1 MIKERKIMSE
11 FELLYRI
18 KDKNECSNMGGIAID
33 SNGTLYCVKSKK
45 DDSLQCL
52 YVINKTDKI
61 EKGIVKPSYT
71 HMYQRLGHANSLTLS
86 GGFLYVGTDKN
97 YIVKLSTTKLNGTTH
112 EAGEKIV
119 LKKKVKQNDGKSKL
133 TEVTDISISSIAN
146 INGNEFVLHF
156 SKQGES
162 KTNRIYFNKDVKSY
176 TEKTP
181 KGEQKHKYI
190 EYSSVGKFEYK
201 YPDNLKSS
209 IGEHDP
215 QDVYYKNGYL
225 YFILAGK
232 DEESDEFKTSYILKY
247 KLGNSNC
254 LGYDSFTS
262 PDKNTSKFE
271 IESMHIVG
279 KNLVFSVNE
288 SKKTMINGEEKTA
301 NNWDAI
307 YITRNWVLA

>member
-1 MIKERKIMSE
+1 MRAKTTNG
-11 FELLYRI
+11 FVHPLRI
-18 KDKNECSNMGGIAID
+18 HK
-33 SNGTLYCVKSKK
+33 
-45 DDSLQCL
+45 
-52 YVINKTDKI
+52 YV
-61 EKGIVKPSYT
+61 
-71 HMYQRLGHANSLTLS
+71 RLGHANSLTLS
-86 GGFLYVGTDKN
+86 GGYLYVGTNEN
-97 YIVKLSTTKLNGTTH
+97 YIVKLSTTKLKGTTH
-112 EAGEKIV
+112 ETGEKIV
-119 LKKKVKQNDGKSKL
+119 LKKKVKQTNGKYKL

-146 INGNEFVLHF
+146 INGNKFVLHF
-156 SKQGES
+156 SKPAEDG
-162 KTNRIYFNKDVKSY
+162 TNRIYFNKDVKSY

-190 EYSSVGKFEYK
+190 EYSSAGKFEYK
-201 YPDNLKSS
+201 YPDDLKSS
-209 IGEHDP
+209 IGEHAP

-288 SKKTMINGEEKTA
+288 SKKTIVKGKETIVENC
-301 NNWDAI
+301 DAI
-307 YITRNWVLA
+307 YITEDWVLA